1 MWAEWSGGVLTVW
14 VYFPAE
20 FVELAQIA
28 VSIMLAT
35 VVIYIARTVVSI
47 VLG

>member
-1 MWAEWSGGVLTVW
+1 MWAEWVSGVLTIW

-20 FVELAQIA
+20 FLELAQTA
-28 VSIMLAT
+28 VAIMLAT